1 MTEIIK
7 GNNGNLIV
15 VDGKPYA
22 VIISVVGTTDSFER
36 IEDGA
41 WKWHRHTDV
50 PVDNILLDFCLSFN
64 LTFCVFNKVSGCPIP
79 FGKEH
84 PLFLFSG

>member
-1 MTEIIK
+1 MTDIIK

-50 PVDNILLDFCLSFN
+50 PVDNMRMEMILLGDDETVERKCSVL
-64 LTFCVFNKVSGCPIP
+64 V
-79 FGKEH
+79 KE
-84 PLFLFSG
+84 